1 MVSARLMTSALLWD
15 VKCCSLKA
23 LRSRGRGLTFL
34 YVLMYHIFAVS
45 LSQVAARR
53 VCLSAGISASSMYSS
68 TVNIHEVTV
77 AMDVSVPSNLSG
89 MVILIDSGILDSS
102 CDSEGVSGRDS
113 GSDSVCVSSVCLWGT
128 FISVCLWSAFVSW
141 VASGVRPR
149 ARNSLE
155 RGMLTVGRKALT
167 FGTFSRC

>member
-23 LRSRGRGLTFL
+23 LRKGSSRGRGLTFL

-68 TVNIHEVTV
+68 PINIHEGTV
-77 AMDVSVPSNLSG
+77 AMGVSVPSNLSCL
-89 MVILIDSGILDSS
+89 VVLFVVCILEIL
-102 CDSEGVSGRDS
+102 
-113 GSDSVCVSSVCLWGT
+113 CVS
-128 FISVCLWSAFVSW
+128 
-141 VASGVRPR
+141 
-149 ARNSLE
+149 
-155 RGMLTVGRKALT
+155 
-167 FGTFSRC
+167 